1 MATSLLC
8 SDELGEKEEDRERE
22 RVSWGERL
30 RESVVD
36 GESERVRKSKT
47 ERVSWVETE
56 RE

>member
-8 SDELGEKEEDRERE
+8 SDELGEKDEDRERE

-30 RESVVD
+30 RKSVVD
-36 GESERVRKSKT
+36 GESERLRKSKT